1 MPIDEL
7 KPKETDSGDT
17 WVKAADGLLK
27 KITTEPNLRTS
38 SSGWDR
44 DRYRDLSDKE
54 VDWRAKGMKKKRV
67 EQGVTTLKDG
77 KESKGPNYP
86 EYKKGG
92 VVKKTGL
99 AKVHK
104 GETITPK
111 GKKGGHRLIIMIGIG
126 HKDGHKG
133 GKGIK

>member
-7 KPKETDSGDT
+7 KPKESDSGDT
-17 WVKAADGLLK
+17 WVKAADGVLGRIK
-27 KITTEPNLRTS
+27 AEPDLRTS
-38 SSGWDR
+38 SNQWDR
-44 DRYRDLSDKE
+44 ARYQDMSDKE
-54 VDWRAKGMKKKRV
+54 NSWRAKGLQKQRV
-67 EQGVTTLKDG
+67 EKGITQMKDG